1 MVDGVA
7 SCDPISFNSSDYECR
22 ERSINETNFWS
33 EDFCPKTSVSWMPV
47 VGMML
52 YLATVSVEMEIY
64 NLALIQKVDVI
75 FILMKTLFRPTFYN
89 LKFKS

>member
-7 SCDPISFNSSDYECR
+7 SCDPINVNYTDYECR
-22 ERSINETNFWS
+22 GRIINETNFWS

-52 YLATVSVEMEIY
+52 YLATVSVEVEIH
-64 NLALIQKVDVI
+64 NWALTQK
-75 FILMKTLFRPTFYN
+75 LKT
-89 LKFKS
+89 